1 MSSKTRRSTTLTL
14 SVLVV
19 GVALVAYAF
28 MPVSTFAAKPE
39 SERIALMSEQNVG
52 GDQAGNSTITND
64 TASIIGQTP
73 DQQQQQTPDNN
84 ESQQQQQTPDNNESQ
99 QQQQTPDNNENPIA
113 TNTTVSNATSPF
125 ENKTASTHAG
135 FSDNNTDSSENN
147 AVPDSN
153 SARGFNNGSN
163 QDKTITSDNTNN
175 NGNSSDHNLKD
186 LNNVNNDN
194 NNQVGGDNSA
204 IPEKKLYD
212 DSKNIQGPKYYK
224 YKHDVNGGQGD
235 RNDGR
240 VGEYYN
246 SHQKKF
252 FRYKHDFNYYDNVR
266 IIIHHFYFRDFAG
279 ADFFVHFD
287 YEYHH
292 NGQVQIFFDHP
303 FADHSYDK
311 EGRFY
316 YDDEGNE
323 FQCDQYFQGSVYY
336 EFDHAFYKCE
346 DLMTRG
352 DFEGGY

>member
-1 MSSKTRRSTTLTL
+1 MSSKTRRSTTVTL
-14 SVLVV
+14 SVLAV
-19 GVALVAYAF
+19 GVALAAYAF
-28 MPVSTFAAKPE
+28 MPVSTFAAKPG
-39 SERIALMSEQNVG
+39 SDRIALLSQQDAG
-52 GDQAGNSTITND
+52 SDPAGNSTITND
-64 TASIIGQTP
+64 TTSVIGQTP
-73 DQQQQQTPDNN
+73 EQQQQLTPDNN
-84 ESQQQQQTPDNNESQ
+84 GSQQQQQTPEQ
-99 QQQQTPDNNENPIA
+99 QQQLTPDNNESPIA
-113 TNTTVSNATSPF
+113 TNTTVSNTTSAF
-125 ENKTASTHAG
+125 DNKTASTHLG

-147 AVPDSN
+147 GASDSN
-153 SARGFNNGSN
+153 SNSAQDFNNASN
-163 QDKTITSDNTNN
+163 HEKTATRDNTNN
-175 NGNSSDHNLKD
+175 SGNSSDHKPKD
-186 LNNVNNDN
+186 LNTLSTGN
-194 NNQVGGDNSA
+194 NNQVDKGNNV

-224 YKHDVNGGQGD
+224 YKHDGNGGKGD
-235 RNDGR
+235 RDDGR

-266 IIIHHFYFRDFAG
+266 IIIHHFYFKDFAG

-323 FQCDQYFQGSVYY
+323 FQCNQYFQGSVYY